1 MGLYKQYFQIGQYA
15 RNHLL
20 GKKKKGKSGPPLLIL
35 KNGKFTN
42 SRLAVLLIG
51 VFTLAMGI
59 ILSSI
64 PWVDYLILK
73 NLRLWNGSLSF
84 QYWQKPGVLRLT
96 KVYIFNVTNPDSFL
110 NLGEKPRL
118 QEIGPFVYREDM
130 EKVNIKFHDNGTVTY
145 QHKKILQF
153 VPELSVNKDQKITVP
168 NIPLLTLSTQ
178 SNSMSYLV
186 QRTISFLLNL
196 KDYKPF
202 VTVTADELVFGYDD
216 TLVSLAHSFY
226 PKRKRPMSR
235 MGLLINRNGTLN
247 EVHNIYTGMT
257 GMQDFG
263 LLEKLNG
270 ADRLPYWKESPC
282 NMIRASEG
290 SFFPPRYYTKADVVH
305 VYDKDLCR
313 VMPLQY
319 REPVVKHGISADLY
333 TPAASMFETVDQ
345 EPDNKC
351 YCPGNDFC
359 PPKGLQS
366 ISPCQF
372 DAPVYL
378 SYPHFMEADPAL
390 IEHFEGLQP
399 VKEKHSSYLKIQPR
413 LGVPIEAKVRL
424 QLNLKVDQARHVTP
438 VAKFPSII
446 YPIMWIEEGIDD
458 LPPPIRRWIYLATTF
473 ADVACPLM
481 TYGFIFLGGCIL
493 VGVFINGYKS
503 LVFTKET
510 IEISMKSLRRR
521 SSGYIAVARPKLIKR
536 DTYTLLDLD
545 GVEEIDI

>member
-20 GKKKKGKSGPPLLIL
+20 GKKKKGKSGPPLLIS